1 MQRESSAR
9 QAYER
14 IDAQIAGLRPLLL
27 ELSHKIHAHPEI
39 RFEERQASSWLA
51 ETLAA
56 HGFAVECGAGGLETA
71 FYARLPGKGA
81 GANSGPKVALV
92 CEYDALEGLG
102 HACGH
107 NVIATMSL
115 GGALALAPLL
125 ENLAGELVVVGTPGE
140 EGGGGK
146 VILLE
151 AGVFDGLDAAMMIH
165 PSYETRVGGPSLARV
180 GWEVRYSGVPAHA
193 AAAPH
198 LGVNALDAVR
208 LAFSGLDALRQQ
220 VTPDVRIHGVV
231 THGGDAVNIIPKE
244 AAMRVFLR
252 AASKD
257 YLYDSLVP
265 RARKVF
271 EGAALMTGAELTIAE
286 SVKPYDNMATNLVL
300 AERFAVHG
308 ARLGRE
314 VLPYDPLDYGGS
326 TDMGNVS
333 QRLPALH
340 AYLAIDDE
348 AQPHTAGFAEA
359 ARSERGDAAVLD
371 GARILASL
379 AHDLLSDGAFLEEV
393 KGASLPRQAA

>member
-1 MQRESSAR
+1 MQN
-9 QAYER
+9 AYKM
-14 IDAQIAGLRPLLL
+14 IDAQTDELRPLLL

-39 RFEERQASSWLA
+39 RFEEVQASSWLA
-51 ETLAA
+51 DTLEAR
-56 HGFAVECGAGGLETA
+56 GFEVERGVGGLATA
-71 FYARLPGKGA
+71 FYARLRGQGP
-81 GANSGPKVALV
+81 GPKVALI

-107 NVIATMSL
+107 NLIATMSL
-115 GGALALAPLL
+115 GGALALAPLMKD
-125 ENLAGELVVVGTPGE
+125 LAGELVVVGTPGE

-151 AGVFDGLDAAMMIH
+151 AGVFAGLDAAMMIH
-165 PSYETRVGGPSLARV
+165 PSYETRVGSPSLARV

-208 LAFSGLDALRQQ
+208 LAFNGLDALRQQ
-220 VTPDVRIHGVV
+220 VTPDVRIHGIV
-231 THGGDAVNIIPKE
+231 TQGGDAVNIIPKE

-252 AASKD
+252 AASRD
-257 YLYDSLVP
+257 YLCESLVP

-271 EGAALMTGAELTIAE
+271 EGAALMTGATLSLEE
-286 SVKPYDNMATNLVL
+286 SVKPYENMATNLVL
-300 AERFAVHG
+300 AERFGEHG

-314 VLPYDPLDYGGS
+314 VLPYHPLDFGGS

-340 AYLAIDDE
+340 AYLAIDDK
-348 AQPHTAGFAEA
+348 AQPHTAEFAAA
-359 ARSERGDAAVLD
+359 ARGKRGDEAVLD

-379 AHDLLSDGAFLEEV
+379 AYELFSDSGFLDKV
-393 KGASLPRQAA
+393 KGASAPKRAA

>member
-1 MQRESSAR
+1 
-9 QAYER
+9 
-14 IDAQIAGLRPLLL
+14 
-27 ELSHKIHAHPEI
+27 
-39 RFEERQASSWLA
+39 
-51 ETLAA
+51 
-56 HGFAVECGAGGLETA
+56 
-71 FYARLPGKGA
+71 
-81 GANSGPKVALV
+81 
-92 CEYDALEGLG
+92 
-102 HACGH
+102 
-107 NVIATMSL
+107 
-115 GGALALAPLL
+115 
-125 ENLAGELVVVGTPGE
+125 
-140 EGGGGK
+140 
-146 VILLE
+146 
-151 AGVFDGLDAAMMIH
+151 
-165 PSYETRVGGPSLARV
+165 
-180 GWEVRYSGVPAHA
+180 
-193 AAAPH
+193 
-198 LGVNALDAVR
+198 
-208 LAFSGLDALRQQ
+208 
-220 VTPDVRIHGVV
+220 
-231 THGGDAVNIIPKE
+231 
-244 AAMRVFLR
+244 MRVFLR